1 MLNKQYTKLSWI
13 PILLVAVAGLW
24 SYNRYRLNP
33 INYIGVTTFYI
44 GSADASIGTDLKVY
58 QYDQYYKLVSASSFA
73 DTLISQLTSPNTVSQ
88 IFQKSNIPLPSTN
101 PDQIAKVIKSQK
113 VSANS
118 SAVIATITSENKTKT
133 EKLTGNIVEVVTDNL
148 DNFKKA
154 KVVPQEIIISPSQ
167 SIFLEDRNN
176 FLVAV
181 GAPTIAGLIFG
192 LALMYVIVNARSES
206 NQRS

>member
-1 MLNKQYTKLSWI
+1 MLNKQNAKLSWI

-33 INYIGVTTFYI
+33 TNYIGVTTFYI
-44 GSADASIGTDLKVY
+44 GSADASIGTDPKVY

-101 PDQIAKVIKSQK
+101 PDQLAKVIKSQK

-133 EKLTGNIVEVVTDNL
+133 EKLTGNIVEVVKDNL

-167 SIFLEDRNN
+167 PIFLEDSNN
-176 FLVAV
+176 SLIAV

-192 LALMYVIVNARSES
+192 LALMYVIVNVRSES
-206 NQRS
+206 KKRS

>member
-1 MLNKQYTKLSWI
+1 MLSRHNVKLSWI
-13 PILLVAVAGLW
+13 PISLVAVAGLW
-24 SYNRYRLNP
+24 SYNRYRVNP

-44 GSADASIGTDLKVY
+44 GSADASIGTDPKVY

-101 PDQIAKVIKSQK
+101 PDQLAKVIKSQK

-118 SAVIATITSENKTKT
+118 SVVIATITSENKNKT
-133 EKLTGNIVEVVTDNL
+133 EKLTGNLVEVVKDNL

-167 SIFLEDRNN
+167 PIFLDDSNN
-176 FLVAV
+176 SLIAV

-192 LALMYVIVNARSES
+192 LALMYVIVNTRSES
-206 NQRS
+206 KKRS

>member
-1 MLNKQYTKLSWI
+1 MLNKQNVKLSWI
-13 PILLVAVAGLW
+13 PIALVVVAGLW

-44 GSADASIGTDLKVY
+44 GSADGSIEADSKVY

-101 PDQIAKVIKSQK
+101 PDQLAKVIKSQK
-113 VSANS
+113 VSTNS
-118 SAVIATITSENKTKT
+118 SAVIATITTDDKSKTK
-133 EKLTGNIVEVVTDNL
+133 KLTGNIAEVVKDNL
-148 DNFKKA
+148 SDFKKA

-167 SIFLEDRNN
+167 PIFLEDGNN
-176 FLVAV
+176 PLIVV

-192 LALMYVIVNARSES
+192 LALMYVIVNARPERKIS
-206 NQRS
+206 